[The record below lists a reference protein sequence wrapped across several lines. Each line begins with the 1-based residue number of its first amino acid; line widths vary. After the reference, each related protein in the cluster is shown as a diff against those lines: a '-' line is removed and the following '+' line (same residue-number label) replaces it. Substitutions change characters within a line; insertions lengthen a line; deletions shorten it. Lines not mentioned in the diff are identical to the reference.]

1 MSKLLKFDICVCG
14 YSFKDTIFELDS
26 FPEENSNK
34 SYNAVVSNKFGG
46 VFNTLRALRFLNKNI
61 KIKVVTILGED
72 ADGKQGLKEIKKL
85 NVNHHSV
92 VFNNSTSTSLNII
105 NKKNNTKTF
114 IVQFNSK
121 KIRKISNIE
130 DSRWV
135 HFMYLDNIEF
145 INQFKK
151 IVLNKKKCQFFSA
164 DLSRRIIS
172 KLDLTKYL
180 NKLDFLICSTKELP
194 SLFKSNKCK
203 EFNQHSLQKI
213 KKLSKNIKYIVVHN
227 KFKSLGFIDGVLIE
241 VNNKNLVNNKNINI
255 TGAGDT
261 FTASLINDFITNNMI
276 DNKSISNAHKI
287 ATKFCMGKIKI

>member
-1 MSKLLKFDICVCG
+1 MSKILKFDICVCG
-14 YSFKDTIFELDS
+14 YSFKDTIYELNG

-46 VFNTLRALRFLNKNI
+46 VFNTLRALRFLNKKI
-61 KIKVVTILGED
+61 KIKVLTILGKDE
-72 ADGKQGLKEIKKL
+72 DGKQGLKEIKKL
-85 NVNHHSV
+85 NINHHSI

-105 NKKNNTKTF
+105 NKKKNTKTF
-114 IVQFNSK
+114 IVRFNSK
-121 KIRKISNIE
+121 KIYNIGNIE

-151 IVLNKKKCQFFSA
+151 IVLNKKKDQFFSA
-164 DLSRRIIS
+164 DLSRRTIS

-180 NKLDFLICSTKELP
+180 NKLDFLICSTKELS
-194 SLFKSNKCK
+194 SLFKSNKCN
-203 EFNQHSLQKI
+203 EFNQHSIQKI
-213 KKLSKNIKYIVVHN
+213 KKLSKKIKYIVVHN
-227 KFKSLGFIDGVLIE
+227 KFKSLGFIDGALTE
-241 VNNKNLVNNKNINI
+241 VKNNNLVNNKNINI

-276 DNKSISNAHKI
+276 NGCI
-287 ATKFCMGKIKI
+287 